1 MLKAPVVITECSAPK
16 LPAGVRLHFDERR
29 EQWMILAPERLFVLD
44 PIGLEIVKRCDGR
57 TKVAELVDDLTEVFA
72 APRARILEDVLAFL
86 QMFAD
91 KNVVIA

>member
-1 MLKAPVVITECSAPK
+1 MLKAPVVITEGSAPN

-44 PIGLEIVKRCDGR
+44 SVGLEIVKRCDGR
-57 TKVAELVDDLTEVFA
+57 TTVAELVDDLTEVFA